1 MADMNPIDT
10 ALLATARLADCI
22 DNGVERVS
30 NNAID
35 AVDTSVDQLGDKLLC
50 NVHSRSLVFE

>member
-1 MADMNPIDT
+1 MADMNPINS
-10 ALLATARLADCI
+10 ALLAATRLADCV

-30 NNAID
+30 NNAVD

-50 NVHSRSLVFE
+50 NVHSRSLVFV